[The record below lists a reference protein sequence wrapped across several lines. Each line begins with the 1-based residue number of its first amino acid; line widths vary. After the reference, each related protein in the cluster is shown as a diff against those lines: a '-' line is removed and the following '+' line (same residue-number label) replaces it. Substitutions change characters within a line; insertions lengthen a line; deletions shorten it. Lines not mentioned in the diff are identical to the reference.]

1 MNKILDHIFFLRP
14 MLLLPLFSVI
24 ILGARLAEFGHG
36 SSPFQLGKLTELD
49 FHLLLVLLSSALVYC
64 ATFIYNQVQDRK
76 ADQING
82 RILFVSR
89 ELVSVSTAY
98 ILITVFSVA
107 GLILAFY
114 SNTYVGVLLLIAF
127 VIGMVY
133 SHPKINFGAR
143 SGKALWSNM
152 FGAGMIP
159 FLIGWAVVSDQ
170 ISVEAV
176 FKSLSYLFAAG
187 AIYLNS
193 ALLDKKGDAE
203 VGKRT
208 YAVIWTK
215 DHLQTSALLRTLVAA
230 VLAQMSGDFPM
241 LIVCLMTLP
250 FLIRARLTHKEIH
263 SATANKI
270 AILVISIMAVLYYPP
285 FLLVAIVVF
294 GATSLYYRHRFGIAF
309 PSLKESARQ

>member
-1 MNKILDHIFFLRP
+1 

-24 ILGARLAEFGHG
+24 ILGARLAQLGHG
-36 SSPFQLGKLTELD
+36 SSPFQIGSMTDL
-49 FHLLLVLLSSALVYC
+49 HLLSVLISAALVYC
-64 ATFIYNQVQDRK
+64 ATFIYNQVHDRT

-89 ELVSVSTAY
+89 ELVTTSTAY
-98 ILITVFSVA
+98 ALVA
-107 GLILAFY
+107 ISAVSGLILAFY
-114 SNTYVGVLLLIAF
+114 LNINVGVLVLIAL
-127 VIGMVY
+127 VIGLIY
-133 SHPKINFGAR
+133 SQPKINFSAR

-159 FLIGWAVVSDQ
+159 FLIGWAAVSDH

-193 ALLDKKGDAE
+193 ALLDRKGDSE

-230 VLAQMSGDFPM
+230 VLAQMSGDFAM
-241 LIVCLMTLP
+241 LIVCLVTLP
-250 FLIRARLTHKEIH
+250 FLIRARLTHSELH

-285 FLLVAIVVF
+285 YLLVAVVIS
-294 GATSLYYRHRFGIAF
+294 GATALYYRHRFGINF
-309 PSLKESARQ
+309 PSLKESA